1 MTTATLAAIV
11 LIGGF
16 IALMLMRVPVSFA
29 MLLST
34 LGCALVTGTN
44 LSVLVRQM
52 VDGVLKDIKTITEV
66 DEKGKKTVKQT
77 METVREVAK
86 TITATTSGIVDGIQT
101 STKTVTETLTDG
113 TETQKQVIT
122 ETYDDVVDGALV
134 TVERVKTI
142 AADGTEE
149 VAETTK
155 EASIKSFDD
164 LWKELQTHADTG
176 LLGTFDDL
184 YTAVK
189 NKDWKS
195 IGLWAANAIYG
206 GLTAE
211 QKKQVNDFAIGLVD
225 KLNEALG
232 NAQTALVQKGIDI
245 GAQICKGLTS
255 GFDEVWTQAKTLG
268 TQLTGIF
275 KGLKAPLSS
284 AALAISQSLSGGLLS
299 SFPAIYAGV
308 GTMVGTIGAAFEGM
322 MTAIAS
328 ALNAT
333 VFGIPMGVTQVEG
346 FTWTLPD
353 FDAWVNYGLFKLDFS
368 GIVDMSHGLLGGI
381 FSIIMIVLSFSL
393 VDMFDTI
400 GTLVGTANKA
410 GMIDKDGNMPRM
422 REALACADLIA
433 AEDTRVTMKLES
445 STGISEGGRTGL
457 TSLTTA
463 VLFLLALFLAPLV
476 GIVPS
481 AATAPAFIIV
491 GVMML
496 SSIKS
501 LELDDMTEAIP
512 AFLTIVMM
520 PFAYSIAT
528 GIAFGLISYT
538 LLKVLSGRAKEV
550 SPVTAVLAIIF
561 IIRFACMAA

>member
-1 MTTATLAAIV
+1 MKLKVKGAILISIVACTLI
-11 LIGGF
+11 
-16 IALMLMRVPVSFA
+16 
-29 MLLST
+29 
-34 LGCALVTGTN
+34 
-44 LSVLVRQM
+44 
-52 VDGVLKDIKTITEV
+52 
-66 DEKGKKTVKQT
+66 
-77 METVREVAK
+77 
-86 TITATTSGIVDGIQT
+86 
-101 STKTVTETLTDG
+101 
-113 TETQKQVIT
+113 
-122 ETYDDVVDGALV
+122 
-134 TVERVKTI
+134 
-142 AADGTEE
+142 
-149 VAETTK
+149 
-155 EASIKSFDD
+155 
-164 LWKELQTHADTG
+164 
-176 LLGTFDDL
+176 
-184 YTAVK
+184 
-189 NKDWKS
+189 
-195 IGLWAANAIYG
+195 
-206 GLTAE
+206 
-211 QKKQVNDFAIGLVD
+211 
-225 KLNEALG
+225 
-232 NAQTALVQKGIDI
+232 
-245 GAQICKGLTS
+245 
-255 GFDEVWTQAKTLG
+255 
-268 TQLTGIF
+268 
-275 KGLKAPLSS
+275 
-284 AALAISQSLSGGLLS
+284 
-299 SFPAIYAGV
+299 
-308 GTMVGTIGAAFEGM
+308 
-322 MTAIAS
+322 
-328 ALNAT
+328 
-333 VFGIPMGVTQVEG
+333 GIPMGVTQVEG

-353 FDAWVNYGLFKLDFS
+353 FGAWVNYGLFKLDFS

-422 REALACADLIA
+422 RQAMMSDAIATAAGALMG
-433 AEDTRVTMKLES
+433 TSTVTTYVES

>member
-1 MTTATLAAIV
+1 MGAVTNV
-11 LIGGF
+11 LEE
-16 IALMLMRVPVSFA
+16 S
-29 MLLST
+29 S
-34 LGCALVTGTN
+34 VT
-44 LSVLVRQM
+44 
-52 VDGVLKDIKTITEV
+52 
-66 DEKGKKTVKQT
+66 
-77 METVREVAK
+77 
-86 TITATTSGIVDGIQT
+86 
-101 STKTVTETLTDG
+101 
-113 TETQKQVIT
+113 
-122 ETYDDVVDGALV
+122 
-134 TVERVKTI
+134 
-142 AADGTEE
+142 
-149 VAETTK
+149 
-155 EASIKSFDD
+155 
-164 LWKELQTHADTG
+164 
-176 LLGTFDDL
+176 
-184 YTAVK
+184 
-189 NKDWKS
+189 
-195 IGLWAANAIYG
+195 
-206 GLTAE
+206 
-211 QKKQVNDFAIGLVD
+211 QKKQVSGLDKFFGVTAAGSSIKVEIMAGLTTFFAMAYIIFVNPNILNQFYVITGDTAMASAVASSVFVATCLSAFIGTLLMAVYA
-225 KLNEALG
+225 KVPFAQASGMGLNAFFAYTVMLG
-232 NAQTALVQKGIDI
+232 NGYSYNQ
-245 GAQICKGLTS
+245 
-255 GFDEVWTQAKTLG
+255 
-268 TQLTGIF
+268 
-275 KGLKAPLSS
+275 
-284 AALAISQSLSGGLLS
+284 ALAIVFISGVLFILITLLGLREAIYRAIPKNVRIAISAGIGMFITLIGLLN
-299 SFPAIYAGV
+299 AGV
-308 GTMVGTIGAAFEGM
+308 VIKNDATTIGMCSFNVWNSATAAALLCLLGLIITGVLM
-322 MTAIAS
+322 KLKVKGAILISIVACT
-328 ALNAT
+328 LI
-333 VFGIPMGVTQVEG
+333 GIPMGVTQVEG

-353 FDAWVNYGLFKLDFS
+353 FGAWVNYGLFKLDFS

-422 REALACADLIA
+422 RQAMMSDAIATAAGALMG
-433 AEDTRVTMKLES
+433 TSTVTTYVES